1 MVCLEVFRHSLTS
14 LTVSCSPFACTMRCS
29 TFRLRHRLFQR
40 HIVCSQICSIS
51 AAELGA
57 VTEFRI
63 CRESRSV
70 RSHRSSRLPDSFRTE
85 RQPYTPFRVFTAI
98 INPSTPNSFS
108 ALLSSTNAVISRIRQ
123 LSVGMT
129 MAQVF
134 SPSKPTRIGHR
145 KVVSAL
151 LWTRI

>member
-1 MVCLEVFRHSLTS
+1 MVCLEVFRYSLTL
-14 LTVSCSPFACTMRCS
+14 LTDSCSPFACTIRGS
-29 TFRLRHRLFQR
+29 TFRLRHRRFQR

-57 VTEFRI
+57 VTVFRS

-98 INPSTPNSFS
+98 ISPSTPNSFS
-108 ALLSSTNAVISRIRQ
+108 ALLSSTNAAISRIRQ